1 MCGDQN
7 LERRWLIDLHPYN
20 YFVLSRARR
29 GGRLRRACLA
39 RGGSLAATLAM
50 ARGKA
55 NGTQLAQSR
64 RLKEESSEEY
74 VSAALPARQQPL
86 VLGVRSAGVWCVVV
100 LRLHA
105 EGPCLL
111 TLSRGGRGRGASG
124 LGGSSGERI
133 TSPTHLAPV
142 PSLLTERVGGGGR
155 GEGGSHQGRDR

>member
-86 VLGVRSAGVWCVVV
+86 VLGVWSACCVV
-100 LRLHA
+100 
-105 EGPCLL
+105 C
-111 TLSRGGRGRGASG
+111 GGAQGACGR
-124 LGGSSGERI
+124 
-133 TSPTHLAPV
+133 PV
-142 PSLLTERVGGGGR
+142 PAHTQLRRSGKGGVRAGQQQWR
-155 GEGGSHQGRDR
+155 THHAARPPRTRAIPPHRASRRRRTWRRR

>member
-55 NGTQLAQSR
+55 NGTQLAQRR

-111 TLSRGGRGRGASG
+111 TLSRGGRGC
-124 LGGSSGERI
+124 
-133 TSPTHLAPV
+133 
-142 PSLLTERVGGGGR
+142 
-155 GEGGSHQGRDR
+155 QG